1 MGADRGRGE
10 RRLRSLGVAVALT
23 AMLLVVV
30 GAGVAYLLHGY
41 LARVVDE
48 KFAGRRWEVPS
59 RIQSAEFLLYPG
71 LDVERAGLEKRL
83 GRRGYRE
90 ASPDESDDAEL
101 RRTEGSLE
109 IALRPG
115 ARGRDRTRRVR
126 LDLRDTTIER
136 IVDVESG
143 EEVAAVALEP
153 EELTGIYEGEW
164 KERRVVRVLDVAPIL
179 IRAILAT
186 EDRRFFDH
194 DGVDLIGISRAAWTN
209 LRSGEVRQGG
219 STLTQ
224 QLMKNFFLT
233 TDRTFA
239 RKLQEMAMAVIAER
253 RYSKMQIL
261 ENYLNE
267 IYLGQQGARGIFGV
281 AEASR
286 FYFGKDPRDLDV
298 GEAAFLA
305 GVIRAPN
312 LYSPSRSP
320 ERALA
325 RRNTVL
331 RLLRDAGEIDD
342 QTYEDFRARSLGVVP
357 RSERTHEAPYFV
369 DHVKQELANRFPSG
383 LLTTE
388 GLEIATTLD
397 PWMQD
402 LADQAVRE
410 GLRRLEDEYPRL
422 RAAPNGERLQAALVA
437 ISPRNGEIKAMVGGR
452 SYAESQFN
460 RVTTA
465 RRQPGSTFK
474 PIVYLA
480 GLTAPEPERHITPAT
495 LLKDAPFTWTYDGSR
510 RWSPRNYGD
519 DYHGEVTVRTAVEES
534 LNAAAAHVARA
545 VGVPAVAALA
555 HEMGVESDLPEVPAL
570 SLGSAEVTLLEMTS
584 AYAVLA
590 SGGIRVDP
598 IGVTRVT
605 SREGEVIVGDT
616 PPMRQ
621 VVSADAAYVLT
632 HLLQGVLDHGTAQ
645 GAREAGFTRP
655 AAGKTGTTN
664 DFRDAWFIGYT
675 PDLVA
680 GVWVGFDRDGELDLS
695 GARAALPIWTEFMK
709 AATAWEPER
718 PFRVPPGV
726 VLVSID
732 RRSGEPAML
741 AGAQVIPSKDV
752 IQEAFLA
759 GDEPLHGDPSD
770 LSAFGVGT
778 AAAEGEGGAD
788 DIEGID
794 GAPDAPHPED
804 GALAP

>member
-1 MGADRGRGE
+1 MGAERGRGV
-10 RRLRSLGVAVALT
+10 RRLRSLGVAAALA

-30 GAGVAYLLHGY
+30 GVGVAYLVHGH
-41 LARVVDE
+41 LVRVVDE

-59 RIQSAEFLLYPG
+59 RIQSGEFLLYPG
-71 LDVERAGLEKRL
+71 LDVERAGLEERL
-83 GRRGYRE
+83 DRRGYRE
-90 ASPDESDDAEL
+90 SADGAEGGDL
-101 RRTEGSLE
+101 RRIESGLE

-126 LDLRDTTIER
+126 LDLRGTTIER
-136 IVDVESG
+136 IVDLESG

-164 KERRVVRVLDVAPIL
+164 KERRVVRVLDVAPVL

-186 EDRRFFDH
+186 EDRRFFEH
-194 DGVDLIGISRAAWTN
+194 EGVDWIGISRAAWTN

-239 RKLQEMAMAVIAER
+239 RKLQELAMAVVAER

-267 IYLGQQGARGIFGV
+267 VYLGQQGARGIFGV
-281 AEASR
+281 AEAAH

-305 GVIRAPN
+305 GILRAPN

-320 ERALA
+320 ERARA
-325 RRNTVL
+325 RRDTVL

-342 QTYEDFRARSLGVVP
+342 AAYEQFRARPLGVVSRP
-357 RSERTHEAPYFV
+357 ERTHEAPYFV
-369 DHVKQELANRFPSG
+369 DHVKQELADRFPSG

-402 LADQAVRE
+402 LADRAVRS
-410 GLRRLEDEYPRL
+410 GLQSLEEEYPRL
-422 RAAPNGERLQAALVA
+422 REAPGGERLQAALVA
-437 ISPRNGEIKAMVGGR
+437 IAPRNGEIKAMVGGR

-460 RVTTA
+460 RVTNA

-480 GLTAPEPERHITPAT
+480 GLTSPEPERHITPAT
-495 LLKDAPFTWTYDGSR
+495 LLKDVPFTWVYDGSR

-519 DYHGEVTVRTAVEES
+519 DYRGEVTVRTAVEES

-545 VGVPAVAALA
+545 VGLPAIAELA
-555 HEMGVESDLPEVPAL
+555 HEMGVQSALPEVPAL
-570 SLGSAEVTLLEMTS
+570 SLGSSELTLLEITS
-584 AYAVLA
+584 VYAVLA

-605 SREGEVIVGDT
+605 ARDGEVIVGDT

-621 VVSADAAYVLT
+621 VVSADAAYVMT
-632 HLLQGVLDHGTAQ
+632 HLLQGVLDHGTAR
-645 GAREAGFTRP
+645 GAREAGFGRP

-664 DFRDAWFIGYT
+664 DFRDAWFVGYT

-680 GVWVGFDRDGELDLS
+680 GVWVGFDREGELNLS

-741 AGAQVIPSKDV
+741 AGAQVIPSEDV
-752 IQEAFLA
+752 VEEAFLA
-759 GDEPLHGDPSD
+759 GDEPLQGDPAD
-770 LSAFGVGT
+770 IAAFGLVPDEPGQDD
-778 AAAEGEGGAD
+778 EGNEERGEGSNA
-788 DIEGID
+788 ID
-794 GAPDAPHPED
+794 EQE
-804 GALAP
+804 ALAP